1 MTLLGAAPRS
11 RSVGVWGNL
20 MSATSFVVSTLA
32 FVAPYV
38 TAPQAA
44 CSRLLWPPVMSR
56 CEGGFNAF
64 RQWPSEAAVSLTG
77 RAQTFFG
84 VGEGA
89 QLTFTEIGE
98 LNKLDAGVL
107 AGVMA
112 DMPMADQ
119 RGESVL
125 LDAVDGQLE
134 WITVVQG
141 ARALG

>member
-1 MTLLGAAPRS
+1 MRAHGRHRLAAS
-11 RSVGVWGNL
+11 RAVRVSVY
-20 MSATSFVVSTLA
+20 ATRTKDLA
-32 FVAPYV
+32 TICLY
-38 TAPQAA
+38 
-44 CSRLLWPPVMSR
+44 RG
-56 CEGGFNAF
+56 GGFNAF

-134 WITVVQG
+134 WITVVRG